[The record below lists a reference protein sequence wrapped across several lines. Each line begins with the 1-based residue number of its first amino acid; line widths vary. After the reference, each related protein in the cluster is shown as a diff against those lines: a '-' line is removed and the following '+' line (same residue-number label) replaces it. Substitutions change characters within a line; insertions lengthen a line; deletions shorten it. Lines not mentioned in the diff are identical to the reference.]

1 MNTNEIATKQDL
13 RELER
18 VITDKLSEF
27 ETKITAADQAKSYT
41 INQVVKM
48 GTIGKY
54 TRIKS
59 LIRKGIIRTL
69 TDGRISQAE
78 LDNYFK
84 LISKT
89 INPKKS

>member
-13 RELER
+13 RELAKE
-18 VITDKLSEF
+18 ITDKLTQF
-27 ETKITAADQAKSYT
+27 ETKITATDQAKSYT
-41 INQVVKM
+41 INQVAKM

-69 TDGRISQAE
+69 PDGRISQAE

-84 LISKT
+84 LMSKP